1 MIACDGTSAVAPRAK
16 KHMILL
22 AGVFAIGGQMV
33 LARASLQQTSE
44 GGGVRMKVCLF
55 FIFFVVVVVFWFF
68 AFSLVCESKCCEVL
82 EKRHRYL
89 NLCSFFFSLSFFFLG
104 VCGTDWGTMWG
115 WRCGR
120 TCHVMHCLKSVFFHF
135 FLFHGEETCFEELV
149 GRRKNIIIINN
160 INQYATITPEKYI
173 IY

>member
-55 FIFFVVVVVFWFF
+55 FIFCCCCCCFLIFCVFS
-68 AFSLVCESKCCEVL
+68 SL
-82 EKRHRYL
+82 
-89 NLCSFFFSLSFFFLG
+89 
-104 VCGTDWGTMWG
+104 
-115 WRCGR
+115 
-120 TCHVMHCLKSVFFHF
+120 
-135 FLFHGEETCFEELV
+135 
-149 GRRKNIIIINN
+149 
-160 INQYATITPEKYI
+160 
-173 IY
+173 